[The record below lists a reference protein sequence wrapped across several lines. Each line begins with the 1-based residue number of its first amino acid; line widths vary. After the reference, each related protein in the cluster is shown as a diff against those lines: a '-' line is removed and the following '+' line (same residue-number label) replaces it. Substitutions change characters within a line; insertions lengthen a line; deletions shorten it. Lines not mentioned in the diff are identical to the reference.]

1 MERRK
6 TLLAWPWL
14 KSKLRETVEHYSLLK
29 IRPAV
34 HSRDGIAGMNESFQR
49 CFNRDW
55 KNILLCRGWSCRSLR
70 CATQICAA
78 VGSSK
83 ENRQCKLL
91 TNMGWTMDCP
101 SQAGKLIRGIG
112 WRELGLLWNSATQT
126 LAACTQM
133 RIRQHATACASH
145 WFDLAWSKTWT
156 KDCSRHARDSTADAT
171 RTDSWGCQVSMQNV
185 G

>member
-14 KSKLRETVEHYSLLK
+14 KSKLRETVGHYSLLK

-34 HSRDGIAGMNESFQR
+34 HSRDGIAGMNQSFQR

-55 KNILLCRGWSCRSLR
+55 KNILLCRGWSLR
-70 CATQICAA
+70 CAVQICAA

-83 ENRQCKLL
+83 ENQQCRLL
-91 TNMGWTMDCP
+91 TNMGWMMDCP
-101 SQAGKLIRGIG
+101 SQVRKLIRGIG
-112 WRELGLLWNSATQT
+112 WWELGLSWNLAAQT
-126 LAACTQM
+126 LTACTQM
-133 RIRQHATACASH
+133 RIWQHATACASR
-145 WFDLAWSKTWT
+145 WFDLTRSETWT

-171 RTDSWGCQVSMQNV
+171 RTGS
-185 G
+185 